1 MELGLLMW
9 FNTDID
15 VFFEQ
20 ISSMVKT
27 GKDNDTKPGI
37 DIFKWLNF
45 VTFDIVTD
53 LAFGES
59 FKTVATGKLGELR

>member
-1 MELGLLMW
+1 
-9 FNTDID
+9 
-15 VFFEQ
+15 
-20 ISSMVKT
+20 MVK
-27 GKDNDTKPGI
+27 DNNRDKNGEDGI

-59 FKTVATGKLGELR
+59 FETIKTDSIIGLC

>member
-1 MELGLLMW
+1 MARD
-9 FNTDID
+9 NRD
-15 VFFEQ
+15 
-20 ISSMVKT
+20 
-27 GKDNDTKPGI
+27 KDGENGI

-59 FKTVATGKLGELR
+59 FETVETGKITNPYQTLPMNLTLAKENRTTGSR